1 MGTRIV
7 LRVSPWL
14 KTTVFCTCSKS
25 TPPEAVCSDASSSI
39 VLKSTVTVPSLP
51 FLLSIT
57 ISAFSSEARAEIA
70 LFSWK

>member
-1 MGTRIV
+1 MV
-7 LRVSPWL
+7 FKVSPEL

-25 TPPEAVCSDASSSI
+25 TPAEAVCSEASSSI
-39 VLKSTVTVPSLP
+39 VLKSMVTVPSDP

-70 LFSWK
+70 FVS

>member
-1 MGTRIV
+1 MV
-7 LRVSPWL
+7 LSVSPWL
-14 KTTVFCTCSKS
+14 NTTVYYTCSKS
-25 TPPEAVCSDASSSI
+25 TPADAVCSDASSSI

-70 LFSWK
+70 LVS